1 MKKWLDSLR
10 YGNEQ
15 TKSYIIVITVLSVLT
30 IIFGILCVINLSW
43 GFGILCVVTGVI
55 DGIILQNITFEDE
68 TLLLKRKA
76 YSEQEREERKA
87 QKKEKKHGKEQRMN
101 EEELDSEEEMES
113 EDSIIG
119 LEDSKKK
126 KRKRVA
132 EGGEEEIIVDMEES
146 EEEDNPY
153 KNYTKEKVKALLYKY
168 KVKEEHRRVIV
179 DFCAPFRIKQCPAYV
194 WRDKKNL
201 CFLLLEEEP
210 RKIEIPL
217 SNIDGIRCERGAVA
231 KSSLEYEEFKNHSF
245 IGSVF
250 LSYLPTYYE
259 KMKNQKRMLCKNLYV
274 IHPELK
280 VTNTSARNLFDILE
294 TDFILE
300 DAVMTSS
307 KFDGYFKMAY
317 KSNVLL
323 RDRVITAE
331 EYKNKIRILLTSISQ
346 GEMSERGFI
355 ELVNQLEEYKLITE
369 EYAKYYREEG
379 LAKNR

>member
-1 MKKWLDSLR
+1 MEKWLNSLL

-15 TKSYIIVITVLSVLT
+15 TKSYIIAIIVLSILT
-30 IIFGILCVINLSW
+30 VVFGILCVLNLSF
-43 GFGILCVVTGVI
+43 GFGILCVAAGVL

-87 QKKEKKHGKEQRMN
+87 QEEERKYSKEQGT
-101 EEELDSEEEMES
+101 D
-113 EDSIIG
+113 
-119 LEDSKKK
+119 
-126 KRKRVA
+126 
-132 EGGEEEIIVDMEES
+132 EEEIIVDMED
-146 EEEDNPY
+146 EEEEEGPY
-153 KNYTKEKVKALLYKY
+153 KNYTKEKVEVMLYKY

-179 DFCAPFRIKQCPAYV
+179 DFCAPFRIRQCPAYV

-201 CFLLLEEEP
+201 YFLLLEEEP

-217 SNIDGIRCERGAVA
+217 STIDGIRYERGVVA
-231 KSSLEYEEFKNHSF
+231 KNSMEYEAFKEHSF
-245 IGSVF
+245 VGSVF

-259 KMKNQKRMLCKNLYV
+259 KMKNEKRVQCKNLYM

-300 DAVMTSS
+300 DSVMTSG
-307 KFDGYFKMAY
+307 KFDSYFKMAY

-331 EYKNKIRILLTSISQ
+331 EYRDKIRLLLTSISQ
-346 GEMSERGFI
+346 REMSEKGYN
-355 ELVNQLEEYKLITE
+355 ELINQLEEYKLITE
-369 EYAKYYREEG
+369 EYAKYYREE
-379 LAKNR
+379 ARKKKV